1 MERAEIIAQVE
12 GEGGI
17 CFSASSGTQL
27 TPLGEGRFKISVPLP
42 ERRGTAHDAMTVFV
56 SLSWAVFYAADH
68 VRNWAEGLGLA
79 VCGLI
84 AFGYLIAFFRRSE
97 TIRAFWR
104 GLTGKR
110 A

>member
-1 MERAEIIAQVE
+1 MERAEITGQVE
-12 GEGGI
+12 GEGGVY
-17 CFSASSGTQL
+17 FSGPPGTQL
-27 TPLGEGRFKISVPLP
+27 TTLGEGGFKISVPLP
-42 ERRGTAHDAMTVFV
+42 ERKGTAHDAMTVFV
-56 SLSWAVFYAADH
+56 SVSWAVFYAADH
-68 VRNWAEGLGLA
+68 VGNWAEALGLA